1 MYTEEEF
8 RKLEGQIRARWICYA
23 VPALIMLGF
32 QIYSLIIR
40 NEIMTTSLAI
50 LICFF
55 SIFYIGTQIVP
66 LIRYKTHMDNMLHGR
81 THTVDAVFRSL
92 DADESLVAGVPYRA
106 MHVECIDDHGDPYD
120 RLFYWD
126 ICKPE
131 PGYTDGTK
139 LVITYHD
146 REIADI
152 QTA

>member
-1 MYTEEEF
+1 MKF
-8 RKLEGQIRARWICYA
+8 ISWNVNGLRACMGKGFLEA
-23 VPALIMLGF
+23 
-32 QIYSLIIR
+32 
-40 NEIMTTSLAI
+40 
-50 LICFF
+50 
-55 SIFYIGTQIVP
+55 
-66 LIRYKTHMDNMLHGR
+66 
-81 THTVDAVFRSL
+81 FRSL